1 MNFYTKEQAIGYMI
15 LAAKKMKLAPEEIKE
30 LIFRMEYEMETW
42 TEEWAE
48 QIYEKSF

>member
-1 MNFYTKEQAIGYMI
+1 MNYYTKEQAIGYMI
-15 LAAKKMKLAPEEIKE
+15 LAAKKMELSPEEIKE
-30 LIFRMEYEMETW
+30 LIFRMEGEMEKW